1 MRVPADPPVFA
12 AVDVGSTSVHLLVAA
27 VSGHRLDPLVDESVL
42 IGLGDTVEAHGAIPG
57 PQRAELVAE
66 LVRCAARARELGARE
81 IAFVG
86 THPLR
91 CAADARAVVA
101 AVEAA
106 TGVPLHVLEHDE
118 EGLLNLLGATAGR
131 AVDRP
136 LAVVDIGGGS
146 TEIVIVEPGARARAG
161 AIPAGCA
168 TLVRRLVAHDPPLP
182 EEVEALRTEARRLAA
197 GALAGAPAAML
208 ALGGTASNLAK
219 LVPAVG
225 RDRQLTPRRLAAAAL
240 TLRAAPAAGVA
251 ARFGIT
257 PTRARLLPAGA
268 AILGALM
275 ERYGMVRATAVEEGL
290 REGVV
295 LALARAGRDWR
306 DRLDALAHG
315 WTG

>member
-1 MRVPADPPVFA
+1 VPVARPVFG
-12 AVDVGSTSVHLLVAA
+12 AVDVGSTSVHLLVATVA
-27 VSGHRLDPLVDESVL
+27 GHRLDPLVDESVL
-42 IGLGDTVEAHGAIPG
+42 IGLGDTVEEHGAIPG
-57 PQRAELVAE
+57 PQRAELVGE
-66 LVRCAARARELGARE
+66 LARYAARARELGARE

-86 THPLR
+86 TQPLR
-91 CAADARAVVA
+91 RAADARAVVA

-106 TGVPLHVLEHDE
+106 TGVPLHVLDHDE

-131 AVDRP
+131 PVERP
-136 LAVVDIGGGS
+136 LAVVDVGGGS

-168 TLVRRLVAHDPPLP
+168 TLVRRLVAHDPPLLQ
-182 EEVEALRTEARRLAA
+182 EVEALRAEAHRLAA
-197 GALAGAPAAML
+197 GALPGGPAAML
-208 ALGGTASNLAK
+208 ALGGTSSNLAK
-219 LVPAVG
+219 IVPAAG
-225 RDRQLTPRRLAAAAL
+225 RDRQLTPRRLAAACLA
-240 TLRAAPAAGVA
+240 LRAEPAADVA

-257 PTRARLLPAGA
+257 AKRARLLPAGA

-275 ERYGMVRATAVEEGL
+275 ARYGVARATAVEEGL